1 MANESS
7 DGHSAAAQ
15 AFNLVLAYALHLVVG
30 LPLVLGFAVAAGSAG
45 NAAVGW
51 VWGLCA
57 LALWVRGAVRAAR
70 RRADLGAARGS
81 IFAAWLL
88 GALGPIGAAAAAY
101 SWFESSNE
109 QSAEEPVNPRSSADS
124 TSCPAGLTS

>member
-30 LPLVLGFAVAAGSAG
+30 LPLVLVFAVAAGRARH
-45 NAAVGW
+45 AAVGW

-70 RRADLGAARGS
+70 RRADSGAAWGS
-81 IFAAWLL
+81 IFASWLL
-88 GALGPIGAAAAAY
+88 GALGPIGAAVAAY
-101 SWFESSNE
+101 SWFQSSDE
-109 QSAEEPVNPRSSADS
+109 QPPEEPVNPELERRLDLVSAGS
-124 TSCPAGLTS
+124 TS